1 MDKYPYEF
9 INDKQKVNCQLCGKG
24 FISITATHLKTH
36 NVTFL
41 EYKLRFPEAP
51 IKSPR
56 SSFLNKSINNKI
68 LAIEEDA
75 PINEIIDDERDI
87 PKHNVNPVIHQEIA
101 FDDKRNIPKH
111 DVNPVIHQEI
121 IFDDKQ
127 LSVNNS
133 KSQDIC
139 NTSKDKI
146 LVYLKLFFKNIVK
159 DYMIQEFSLSGHLSY
174 EVITDFADPV
184 LKLNIEFPN
193 TFWHNAIFINNRLRN
208 IRLEEYGWK
217 VIEIKKISPSFKEIE
232 NILMSST
239 IYT

>member
-1 MDKYPYEF
+1 MEEYPYEF
-9 INDKQKVNCQLCGKG
+9 LNDKQKVICQICGRG
-24 FISITATHLKTH
+24 FISITPTHLKTH
-36 NVTFL
+36 NITFS
-41 EYKLRFPEAP
+41 EYKLRFPKAP
-51 IKSPR
+51 IISNRSPIFHR
-56 SSFLNKSINNKI
+56 DTNDKV
-68 LAIEEDA
+68 LATEKDA

-87 PKHNVNPVIHQEIA
+87 PK
-101 FDDKRNIPKH
+101 K

-127 LSVNNS
+127 LFTDNL

-146 LVYLKLFFKNIVK
+146 LVYLKSFFRNIEKN
-159 DYMIQEFSLSGHLSY
+159 YMIQEYALSGNLVY

-193 TFWHNAIFINNRLRN
+193 TFWHNSLFVNNRLRN

-217 VIEIKKISPSFKEIE
+217 VIEIKKSSPSLKAIE
-232 NILMSST
+232 NILMSND